1 MSRRIFILAVD
12 GAMASSL
19 VGNRDL
25 FMVAN
30 MIAKNTAK
38 SAAPLFDV
46 HFVSM
51 DGRSVECVN
60 GCRMDVDGSIDD
72 IRAGDTLFS
81 PAFMIPNPASVGD
94 NLLHW
99 QELIDWLREHGAG
112 LDLIAT
118 NCSGSY
124 ALAEAGLLDGGR
136 VTTAWWLQSEMQRRY
151 PAIQVDRDAI
161 CVYSGNL
168 LTGAGS
174 SSFLDVGLSVIEKY
188 AGKPFARLLA
198 KYMMLDS
205 QRITQAPYA
214 ILSLF
219 DSSDEV
225 VNKSE
230 QWIRANLARDFKI
243 EDLAANVAVSPRTL
257 IRRFNNAI
265 GESPQG
271 LTQKLRIERSKIL
284 LETTQLRFSEIV
296 QRCGYQDE
304 SAFRRLFKRYCQM
317 TPREYRQRFV
327 REPALNIENEVRH

>member
-1 MSRRIFILAVD
+1 MSRRVFILAVD
-12 GAMASSL
+12 GAMAGGL
-19 VGNRDL
+19 VGTRDL

-46 HFVSM
+46 RFVSL
-51 DGRSVECVN
+51 DGRSIECAN
-60 GCRMDVDGSIDD
+60 GCRMDVDGSVEEV
-72 IRAGDTLFS
+72 RSGDTLFS
-81 PAFMIPNPASVGD
+81 PGFMIPKAASVSENILRWGE
-94 NLLHW
+94 HV
-99 QELIDWLREHGAG
+99 DWLREYGRD
-112 LDLIAT
+112 LELIAT
-118 NCSGSY
+118 NCSGSF
-124 ALAEAGLLDGGR
+124 ALAEAGLLEGGR
-136 VTTAWWLQSEMQRRY
+136 ATTAWWLQSEMQRRY
-151 PAIQVDRDAI
+151 PTIQVDTDAI
-161 CVYSGNL
+161 CVYSGNVL
-168 LTGAGS
+168 SGAGS
-174 SSFLDVGLSVIEKY
+174 SSFFDVGLSVIEKY

-205 QRITQAPYA
+205 QRHTQAPYA

-219 DSSDEV
+219 DSSDDL

-230 QWIRANLARDFKI
+230 QWIRSNLARDFKI
-243 EDLAANVAVSPRTL
+243 EDLAASMAVSPRTL
-257 IRRFNNAI
+257 IRRFQSAI

-327 REPALNIENEVRH
+327 RAA

>member
-1 MSRRIFILAVD
+1 MSRRVFVLAVD
-12 GAMASSL
+12 GAMAGSL

-30 MIAKNTAK
+30 MLAKNTSV

-46 HFVSM
+46 RFVSM
-51 DGRSVECVN
+51 DGGPIECAN
-60 GCRMDVDGSIDD
+60 GCRMEVDGSIAE
-72 IRAGDTLFS
+72 IQPGDTLFS
-81 PAFMIPNPASVGD
+81 PGFMVPNGASVAE
-94 NLLHW
+94 NLVRCCD
-99 QELIDWLREHGAG
+99 LIKWLREQGAG
-112 LDLIAT
+112 LELIAT
-118 NCSGSY
+118 NCSGSF
-124 ALAEAGLLDGGR
+124 ALAEAGLLNGGR
-136 VTTAWWLQSEMQRRY
+136 ATTAWWLQNEMQRRY

-161 CVYSGNL
+161 CVYSGNIVS
-168 LTGAGS
+168 GAGS
-174 SSFLDVGLSVIEKY
+174 SSFSDVGLSVIEKF

-205 QRITQAPYA
+205 QRLTQAPYA

-219 DSSDEV
+219 DSSDVV

-230 QWIRANLARDFKI
+230 QWIRTNLARDFRI
-243 EDLAANVAVSPRTL
+243 EDLAASMAVSPRTL
-257 IRRFNNAI
+257 IRRFQNAI
-265 GESPQG
+265 GESPQS

-327 REPALNIENEVRH
+327 HVANV

>member
-99 QELIDWLREHGAG
+99 QELID
-112 LDLIAT
+112 
-118 NCSGSY
+118 
-124 ALAEAGLLDGGR
+124 
-136 VTTAWWLQSEMQRRY
+136 
-151 PAIQVDRDAI
+151 
-161 CVYSGNL
+161 
-168 LTGAGS
+168 
-174 SSFLDVGLSVIEKY
+174 
-188 AGKPFARLLA
+188 
-198 KYMMLDS
+198 
-205 QRITQAPYA
+205 
-214 ILSLF
+214 LSL
-219 DSSDEV
+219 
-225 VNKSE
+225 
-230 QWIRANLARDFKI
+230 IHI
-243 EDLAANVAVSPRTL
+243 
-257 IRRFNNAI
+257 
-265 GESPQG
+265 
-271 LTQKLRIERSKIL
+271 
-284 LETTQLRFSEIV
+284 
-296 QRCGYQDE
+296 
-304 SAFRRLFKRYCQM
+304 
-317 TPREYRQRFV
+317 
-327 REPALNIENEVRH
+327 